1 MRWSSAVQTRPSTV
15 PLIPDKLGGCRPA
28 WLQLPPWI
36 RWATLKASLSP
47 PTWVLVHLLSKDR
60 QTEFRTDNCGRKK
73 EKMGGVDGG
82 NDALCFR
89 RRRRRSTPW
98 DCGPLMIFHAFTRIS
113 DIRHRDFKNLDQ
125 KPERE
130 KQTLSLILPVV
141 GYPAVVLNWSLRKIC
156 VAEIKTALWGWV
168 QRLGR
173 GSCGVE

>member
-1 MRWSSAVQTRPSTV
+1 MRWSFAVQTRPSTV
-15 PLIPDKLGGCRPA
+15 SLIPDKLRGCRPV

-36 RWATLKASLSP
+36 RWVTLKASLSP

-73 EKMGGVDGG
+73 EKMGG
-82 NDALCFR
+82 NDALCLR
-89 RRRRRSTPW
+89 TKRRRSTPC
-98 DCGPLMIFHAFTRIS
+98 DCGPPMIFHALTRIS
-113 DIRHRDFKNLDQ
+113 DTRHRDFKNLDQ

-156 VAEIKTALWGWV
+156 AAEIKTALWGWV
-168 QRLGR
+168 QRLRR